1 MPVACCGSLSQLA
14 RAPVANNQDQT
25 ARTNLNAWQVFPC
38 VSAVLQR
45 VRHTRQWRLRVPGKQ
60 RSKRV
65 GSTCAGAR
73 NELTGFSS
81 EDLNGKR
88 GGIRGSYLD
97 DRGRWPVVVDGTGR
111 KLSCKSDQP
120 QGTR

>member
-1 MPVACCGSLSQLA
+1 MA
-14 RAPVANNQDQT
+14 T
-25 ARTNLNAWQVFPC
+25 
-38 VSAVLQR
+38 
-45 VRHTRQWRLRVPGKQ
+45 
-60 RSKRV
+60 
-65 GSTCAGAR
+65 AGARETAEQAGGQHLRGGCR